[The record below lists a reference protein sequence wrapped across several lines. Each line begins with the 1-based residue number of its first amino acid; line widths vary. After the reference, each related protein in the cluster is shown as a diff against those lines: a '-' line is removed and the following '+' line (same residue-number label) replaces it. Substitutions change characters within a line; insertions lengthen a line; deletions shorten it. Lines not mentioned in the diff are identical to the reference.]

1 MWNAAAEVGFGLIL
15 AHLWRVCSTG
25 AASCKQ
31 TQVLGMGLRTRKTLW
46 EEQRRPRQKESEM
59 GREGGRERERQTDR
73 QKEREREGGRHG
85 SVLLA
90 GLEAARTVLIPTS
103 LKLWPNQAWN
113 QEQRDSRDWRE
124 LDSHCLNPGGVCT
137 RVCVCEWVSVHVCTK
152 QLRCCTCLF

>member
-1 MWNAAAEVGFGLIL
+1 MRRKRCEMQQLKSALVWSWHISGVFAAQEPRVANKHKSL
-15 AHLWRVCSTG
+15 AWAWGPGRHSGRNKDV
-25 AASCKQ
+25 Q
-31 TQVLGMGLRTRKTLW
+31 DRKRARW
-46 EEQRRPRQKESEM
+46 E
-59 GREGGRERERQTDR
+59 G
-73 QKEREREGGRHG
+73 REGGRHG